1 MNPLLV
7 VMVGRRS
14 GWGSG
19 RGCGLEAVGVAFG
32 GDDVGVV
39 DESVDHRGG
48 DGVVS
53 EDLPQRPKSLL
64 LVTIRDA
71 RS

>member
-1 MNPLLV
+1 M
-7 VMVGRRS
+7 
-14 GWGSG
+14 
-19 RGCGLEAVGVAFG
+19 GVAFG